1 MKKNKKHFVS
11 FLGLVFLL
19 AGINVVSQFVFK
31 RFDVTQDKRYTLSPA
46 TLKIIDE
53 VKEPLQIEVYLE
65 GSFPAEFRKLQEETK
80 QLLEE
85 FSAYNGNIYFIFS
98 NPLANP
104 ETADKTAAAL
114 FANGMK
120 PLSVN
125 VNDKG
130 KQTQEMVF
138 PWAVAS
144 YNGKQAKIPLI
155 KNMMGSSIDEK
166 INVSVQHLEY
176 AVTEAVQKVVMP
188 KTKKIAVIKGIGELN
203 DAYLADFL
211 MTLRESY
218 YIAPFSL
225 DSVAQ
230 SPEKVLADLKGYD
243 LALIAKPTR
252 PFSDAKIQVLDQ
264 YVMNG
269 GKTVWM
275 IDEVQA
281 DMDSLY
287 TKEGIMTYPKDL
299 GDLGQLFFK
308 YGIRINPV
316 LVKDEMGTPVK
327 LAVGQQGSETVYDNF
342 IWKFAPYVVPQ
353 IQHPVVKNVDG
364 IKFDF
369 ANSIDTLK
377 NGIKKTV
384 LLQSSPYAMAVGT
397 PLQVSLAMVNDQT
410 AAEAYKGK
418 GNLPLAV
425 LLEGNFTS
433 VYKNR
438 ILPFKQHDF
447 KDKSTANKIVVIAD
461 GDIARNQLDQNKM
474 PLETG
479 YDKWT
484 NTLFGNKEFMLN
496 TVNYLLDDNGL
507 INIRTKDVKLALLN
521 KEKVYEAY
529 RKIQLLN
536 TVLPIVLLIVLGIV
550 FVGWR
555 RKAYR
560 K

>member
-1 MKKNKKHFVS
+1 MKKNKKHVVS
-11 FLGLVFLL
+11 FLGLAFLL
-19 AGINVVSQFVFK
+19 VGINVVAQFVFK
-31 RFDVTQDKRYTLSPA
+31 RFDVTQDQRYTLSPA
-46 TLKIIDE
+46 TLKIINE
-53 VKEPLQIEVYLE
+53 VKEPLHIDVYLE
-65 GSFPAEFRKLQEETK
+65 GSFPAEFRKLKEETK

-85 FSAYNGNIYFIFS
+85 FSAYNSHIYFTFS
-98 NPLANP
+98 NPLSNP
-104 ETADKTAAAL
+104 ETADKTAATL
-114 FANGMK
+114 FASGMK

-138 PWAVAS
+138 PWAVAG
-144 YNGKQAKIPLI
+144 YKGKQAKIPLI
-155 KNMMGSSIDEK
+155 KNMMGSSIEEK

-176 AVTEAVQKVVMP
+176 AVTEAIQKVVVP
-188 KTKKIAVIKGIGELN
+188 KTKKIAVIKGIGEPH
-203 DAYLADFL
+203 DVYLADLL

-230 SPEKVLADLKGYD
+230 SPEKVLTDLKGYD
-243 LALIAKPTR
+243 LALIAKPSL

-264 YVMNG
+264 YIMNG
-269 GKTVWM
+269 GKTLWM

-287 TKEGIMTYPKDL
+287 RKEGMMAYPKDM

-308 YGIRINPV
+308 YGLRINPV
-316 LVKDEMGTPVK
+316 LVKDEIATPIK

-342 IWKFAPYVVPQ
+342 MWKFAPYVVPQ
-353 IQHPVVKNVDG
+353 SQHPIVKNVDG

-369 ANSIDTLK
+369 AGSIDTLK

-397 PLQVSLAMVNDQT
+397 PLQVSLDMVNDKT
-410 AAEAYKGK
+410 APEVYKGK

-425 LLEGNFTS
+425 LLEGSFTS

-438 ILPFKQHDF
+438 ILPFRQNAF
-447 KDKSTANKIVVIAD
+447 KDKSIANKLVVIAD

-474 PLETG
+474 PLELG

-507 INIRTKDVKLALLN
+507 INIRTKDVKLALLH
-521 KEKVYEAY
+521 KEKVYDAY

-536 TVLPIVLLIVLGIV
+536 MGLPIVLLVVLGVV
-550 FVGWR
+550 FMRWR
-555 RKAYR
+555 KKAYQ

>member
-1 MKKNKKHFVS
+1 MKKNKKHVVS
-11 FLGLVFLL
+11 FLGLAFLL
-19 AGINVVSQFVFK
+19 VGINVVAQFVFK
-31 RFDVTQDKRYTLSPA
+31 RFDVTQDQRYTLSPA
-46 TLKIIDE
+46 TLKIINE
-53 VKEPLQIEVYLE
+53 VKEPLHIDVYLE
-65 GSFPAEFRKLQEETK
+65 GSFPAEFRKLKEETK

-85 FSAYNGNIYFIFS
+85 FSAYNSHIYFTFS
-98 NPLANP
+98 NPLSNP
-104 ETADKTAAAL
+104 ETADKTAATL
-114 FANGMK
+114 FASGMK

-130 KQTQEMVF
+130 KQTQEMIF
-138 PWAVAS
+138 PWAVAG
-144 YNGKQAKIPLI
+144 YKDKQAKIPLI
-155 KNMMGSSIDEK
+155 KNMMGSSIEEK

-176 AVTEAVQKVVMP
+176 AVTEAIQKVVVP
-188 KTKKIAVIKGIGELN
+188 KTKKIAVIKGIGEPH
-203 DAYLADFL
+203 DVYLADLL

-230 SPEKVLADLKGYD
+230 SPEKVLTDLKGYD
-243 LALIAKPTR
+243 LALIAKPSL

-264 YVMNG
+264 YIMNG
-269 GKTVWM
+269 GKTLWM

-287 TKEGIMTYPKDL
+287 RKEGMMAYPKDM

-308 YGIRINPV
+308 YGLRINPV
-316 LVKDEMGTPVK
+316 LVKDEIATPIK

-342 IWKFAPYVVPQ
+342 MWKFAPYVVPQ
-353 IQHPVVKNVDG
+353 SQHPIVKNVDG

-369 ANSIDTLK
+369 AGSIDTLK
-377 NGIKKTV
+377 NDIKKTV

-397 PLQVSLAMVNDQT
+397 PLQVSLDMVNDKT
-410 AAEAYKGK
+410 APEVYKGK

-425 LLEGNFTS
+425 LLEGSFTS

-438 ILPFKQHDF
+438 ILPFRQNAF
-447 KDKSTANKIVVIAD
+447 KDKSIANKLVVIAD

-474 PLETG
+474 PLELG

-507 INIRTKDVKLALLN
+507 INIRTKDVKLALLH
-521 KEKVYEAY
+521 KEKVYDAY

-536 TVLPIVLLIVLGIV
+536 IGLPIVLLVVLGVV
-550 FVGWR
+550 FMRWR
-555 RKAYR
+555 KKAYQ

>member
-1 MKKNKKHFVS
+1 MKKNKKHVVS
-11 FLGLVFLL
+11 FLGLAFLL
-19 AGINVVSQFVFK
+19 VGINVVSQFVFK
-31 RFDVTQDKRYTLSPA
+31 RFDVTQDQRYTLSPA
-46 TLKIIDE
+46 TLKIINE
-53 VKEPLQIEVYLE
+53 VKEPLHIDVYLE
-65 GSFPAEFRKLQEETK
+65 GSFPAEFRKLKEETK

-85 FSAYNGNIYFIFS
+85 FSAYNSHIYFTFS
-98 NPLANP
+98 NPLSNP
-104 ETADKTAAAL
+104 ETADKTAATL
-114 FANGMK
+114 FASGMK

-138 PWAVAS
+138 PWAVAG
-144 YNGKQAKIPLI
+144 YKGKQAKIPLI
-155 KNMMGSSIDEK
+155 KNMMGSSIEEK

-176 AVTEAVQKVVMP
+176 AVTEAIQKVVVP
-188 KTKKIAVIKGIGELN
+188 KTKKIAVIKGIGEPH
-203 DAYLADFL
+203 DVYLADLL

-230 SPEKVLADLKGYD
+230 SPEKVLTDLKGYD
-243 LALIAKPTR
+243 LALIAKPSL

-264 YVMNG
+264 YIMNG
-269 GKTVWM
+269 GKTLWM

-287 TKEGIMTYPKDL
+287 RKEGMMAYPKDM

-308 YGIRINPV
+308 YGLRINPV
-316 LVKDEMGTPVK
+316 LVKDEIATPIK

-342 IWKFAPYVVPQ
+342 MWKFAPYVVPQ
-353 IQHPVVKNVDG
+353 SQHPIVKNVDG

-369 ANSIDTLK
+369 AGSIDTLK

-397 PLQVSLAMVNDQT
+397 PLQVSLDMVNDKT
-410 AAEAYKGK
+410 APEVYKGK

-425 LLEGNFTS
+425 LLEGSFTS

-438 ILPFKQHDF
+438 ILPFRQNAF
-447 KDKSTANKIVVIAD
+447 KDKSIANKLVVIAD

-474 PLETG
+474 PLELG

-507 INIRTKDVKLALLN
+507 INIRTKDVKLALLH
-521 KEKVYEAY
+521 KEKVYDAY

-536 TVLPIVLLIVLGIV
+536 IGLPIVLLVVLGVV
-550 FVGWR
+550 FMRWR
-555 RKAYR
+555 KKAYQ